1 MLGAVVGISQLQ
13 LLPSLDFQQWQGG
26 SQQDG
31 WCKAAV
37 FHPLVKDFSLLK
49 ALKEEEG
56 RKLCVETHFC
66 CTSGAAARPSPRAV

>member
-31 WCKAAV
+31 WRRAAV
-37 FHPLVKDFSLLK
+37 FQPLVKDFSLLK
-49 ALKEEEG
+49 ALEEEG
-56 RKLCVETHFC
+56 KKLCVETHFC
-66 CTSGAAARPSPRAV
+66 CTSGAAAHPSPRAM